1 MFEELRGKKPKDMPC
16 LRQRTDI
23 RNGKKFLV
31 LGSYYNDGIIV
42 QKAQELGYYTIVT
55 DNHHSEEHTPA
66 KHVADEYWDISWTD
80 IDALEKKCREA
91 GVTGILGGF
100 SERRVESMIRLCA
113 RLGLPCSIT
122 MEQLEVTRDKLKFK
136 QACRRSGLPC
146 VKEYQ
151 YDDEMRFP
159 VIVKPTDRAGSIGI
173 NVAYNRAQF
182 EKDYAYAMSLSES
195 KHVIVEEFI
204 DDGVKFDIYYYVQNG
219 GIVFLGS
226 SDTIMCK
233 GKDGAEILQKAWPFP
248 SRHEQQFLKEEDEH
262 VRTMIRQ
269 LGIDN
274 CYLTMSAFYRN
285 GEFYFF
291 EAGFRLSGEMSF
303 NYYKAVSGIDYVDV
317 MIRFAL
323 GEKEHV
329 KLREVREHEIKSLIL
344 NFYGRNGVVGRI
356 CGEEEVKALPGV
368 VDFLVYLTEGETI
381 HNETK
386 VLRKIGMCTICSDDM
401 NVVKDTARKVNQLFL
416 VTDKDGKDLIYERM
430 SAEELEDYEVN

>member
-1 MFEELRGKKPKDMPC
+1 M
-16 LRQRTDI
+16 
-23 RNGKKFLV
+23 
-31 LGSYYNDGIIV
+31 
-42 QKAQELGYYTIVT
+42 T
-55 DNHHSEEHTPA
+55 DNHEDQSQIPA
-66 KHVADEYWDISWTD
+66 KHEADEHWDISWTD

-100 SERRVESMIRLCA
+100 SERRVEGMIRLCE

-136 QACRRSGLPC
+136 HACRRSGLPC

-151 YDDEMRFP
+151 YDDVMRFP

-195 KHVIVEEFI
+195 KNVIVEEFI

-219 GIVFLGS
+219 EIVFLGS

-233 GKDGAEILQKAWPFP
+233 GKEGAEILQKAWPFP
-248 SRHEQQFLKEEDEH
+248 SRHEQQFLKEEDGH

-285 GEFYFF
+285 GEFYFS
-291 EAGFRLSGEMSF
+291 EAGFRLSGKCLSTITRRS
-303 NYYKAVSGIDYVDV
+303 AG
-317 MIRFAL
+317 
-323 GEKEHV
+323 
-329 KLREVREHEIKSLIL
+329 LIMW
-344 NFYGRNGVVGRI
+344 R
-356 CGEEEVKALPGV
+356 
-368 VDFLVYLTEGETI
+368 
-381 HNETK
+381 
-386 VLRKIGMCTICSDDM
+386 
-401 NVVKDTARKVNQLFL
+401 
-416 VTDKDGKDLIYERM
+416 
-430 SAEELEDYEVN
+430 

>member
-1 MFEELRGKKPKDMPC
+1 MLK
-16 LRQRTDI
+16 L
-23 RNGKKFLV
+23 LV
-31 LGSYYNDGIIV
+31 IGSYYTEIEV
-42 QKAQELGYYTIVT
+42 VRRAKALGYYAIVT
-55 DNHHSEEHTPA
+55 DNHEDQSQIPA
-66 KHVADEYWDISWTD
+66 KHEADEHWDISWTD

-91 GVTGILGGF
+91 GATGILGGF
-100 SERRVESMIRLCA
+100 SERRVESMIRLCE

-151 YDDEMRFP
+151 YDDVMRFP

-195 KHVIVEEFI
+195 KNVIVEEFI

-219 GIVFLGS
+219 EIVFLGS

-233 GKDGAEILQKAWPFP
+233 GKEGAEILQKAWPFP
-248 SRHEQQFLKEEDEH
+248 SRHEQQFLKEEDGH

-303 NYYKAVSGIDYVDV
+303 NYYKAASGIDYVEV
-317 MIRFAL
+317 MIRFAM
-323 GEKEHV
+323 GEKEPV
-329 KLREVREHEIKSLIL
+329 RLREFREHKTKSLIL
-344 NFYGRNGVVGRI
+344 NFYGKDGIVGRI
-356 CGEEEVKALPGV
+356 GGEEEVKALPEV

-401 NVVKDTARKVNQLFL
+401 NVVKDTVRKVNQLFL

>member
-1 MFEELRGKKPKDMPC
+1 MISEKK
-16 LRQRTDI
+16 L
-23 RNGKKFLV
+23 LV
-31 LGSYYNDGIIV
+31 IGSYYTEIEV
-42 QKAQELGYYTIVT
+42 VRRAKALGYYTIVT
-55 DNHHSEEHTPA
+55 DNHEDQSQIPA
-66 KHVADEYWDISWTD
+66 KYEADEHWNISWTD
-80 IDALEKKCREA
+80 IDALEKKCREV
-91 GVTGILGGF
+91 GVSGVLGGF
-100 SERRVESMIRLCA
+100 SERRVESMIRLCE

-151 YDDEMRFP
+151 YNDEMHFP

-173 NVAYNRAQF
+173 NVAYNREQF
-182 EKDYAYAMSLSES
+182 EEDYAYAKSLSES

-204 DDGVKFDIYYYVQNG
+204 DDGIKFDIYYYVQNG
-219 GIVFLGS
+219 EIFFLGS

-248 SRHEQQFLKEEDEH
+248 SRHELQFLKEEDGH
-262 VRTMIRQ
+262 VRTMIKQ

-329 KLREVREHEIKSLIL
+329 KLRDVREHEIKSLIL
-344 NFYGRNGVVGRI
+344 NFYGRNGIVGRI

-368 VDFLVYLTEGETI
+368 VDFLVYLIEGEAI

-386 VLRKIGMCTICSDDM
+386 VLRKIGMCTICSDDI
-401 NVVKDTARKVNQLFL
+401 NVVKETARKVCELFS
-416 VTDKDGKDLIYERM
+416 VTDIEGNDLIYERM
-430 SAEELEDYEVN
+430 DEEEVENLK